1 MWAVRRRVLPISAVL
16 LGAPIA
22 AELLQAYLPLTG
34 QVVRSLIAMVFLA
47 PLYGGAALLI
57 REVTVRTRQGW
68 TCTLLLAAAFGIAM
82 QGLVDLSMGGQEN
95 PDIPYWSSLR
105 DPTVI
110 PGLEVSAFPTLAWT
124 TGHVMLSVGAP
135 LALLHALAPA
145 HRGKPLLGR
154 LGVPALLLAGAV
166 VGLQV
171 HIDGR
176 RTFDYVPTFG
186 QVAGVLAVI
195 ILLVVLALS
204 PLGRT
209 TRNVRR
215 SENAEPRSPDPRSP
229 DPRSPDP
236 RARTVPASLIVT
248 AGAVAKMV
256 IDLLPPT
263 WLGVA
268 FFVTI
273 LAALAFALR
282 WVSSTRA
289 WGAREIGLLGVG
301 VIIGAILIGV
311 LAPLPAGV
319 TIPAKVVQGV
329 VLLGAAAG
337 ALILVLY
344 RTGRSGCP
352 ATGTFTRRAAR
363 PVR

>member
-1 MWAVRRRVLPISAVL
+1 
-16 LGAPIA
+16 
-22 AELLQAYLPLTG
+22 
-34 QVVRSLIAMVFLA
+34 
-47 PLYGGAALLI
+47 
-57 REVTVRTRQGW
+57 
-68 TCTLLLAAAFGIAM
+68 
-82 QGLVDLSMGGQEN
+82 
-95 PDIPYWSSLR
+95 
-105 DPTVI
+105 
-110 PGLEVSAFPTLAWT
+110 
-124 TGHVMLSVGAP
+124 
-135 LALLHALAPA
+135 
-145 HRGKPLLGR
+145 
-154 LGVPALLLAGAV
+154 
-166 VGLQV
+166 
-171 HIDGR
+171 
-176 RTFDYVPTFG
+176 
-186 QVAGVLAVI
+186 
-195 ILLVVLALS
+195 
-204 PLGRT
+204 
-209 TRNVRR
+209 
-215 SENAEPRSPDPRSP
+215 
-229 DPRSPDP
+229 
-236 RARTVPASLIVT
+236 
-248 AGAVAKMV
+248 MV